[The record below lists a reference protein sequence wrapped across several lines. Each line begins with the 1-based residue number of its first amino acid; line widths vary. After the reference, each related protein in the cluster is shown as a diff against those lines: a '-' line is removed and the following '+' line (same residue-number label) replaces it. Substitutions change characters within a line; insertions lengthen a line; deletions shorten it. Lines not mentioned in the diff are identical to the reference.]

1 MSTSPVH
8 YHKSAVRSVS
18 MLSAFLRHL
27 NMGTL
32 AFALFVAL
40 ALLNP
45 VGGKEPEIRES
56 AHVRDT
62 KPELAIRGGDT
73 SLLARQEIQGHKFTG
88 KDFGNKV
95 TPNW

>member
-1 MSTSPVH
+1 MPTPPRS
-8 YHKSAVRSVS
+8 YNKSIVRSLS

-45 VGGKEPEIRES
+45 VRGKEPEAKES
-56 AHVRDT
+56 ARSKDT
-62 KPELAIRGGDT
+62 EPKLAIGGGDT
-73 SLLARQEIQGHKFTG
+73 SLPAEQEIQGHNFTG
-88 KDFGNKV
+88 KDFRNKV
-95 TPNW
+95 ARNQ